1 MVPYGTGTVSND
13 GTEFIADADPGH
25 PGHGYGLVHFDWH
38 GPMPGP
44 PPVINPSPDGGA
56 PHPPPPTC
64 NSSGSGDFAT
74 PTPLACSVGSPV
86 DLSSGIVY
94 YTSSDLQI
102 AGGRGSIA
110 ISRYY
115 RTLATYQGPFGI
127 GTAHNDSYALNDANS
142 RLAAVNDSVGGVFGF
157 SFDADG
163 HVLTQEEPTGV
174 VEYTRDA
181 LGRVAT
187 RQVTG
192 QAAVQYNYDAAGN
205 MLSAA
210 TSAVGVTYKYDSR
223 NLPQSLTRTN
233 GVVTNYAFDPLGQVL
248 PSSTAKAR
256 LR

>member
-1 MVPYGTGTVSND
+1 M
-13 GTEFIADADPGH
+13 
-25 PGHGYGLVHFDWH
+25 
-38 GPMPGP
+38 
-44 PPVINPSPDGGA
+44 
-56 PHPPPPTC
+56 
-64 NSSGSGDFAT
+64 
-74 PTPLACSVGSPV
+74 
-86 DLSSGIVY
+86 
-94 YTSSDLQI
+94 
-102 AGGRGSIA
+102 
-110 ISRYY
+110 
-115 RTLATYQGPFGI
+115 
-127 GTAHNDSYALNDANS
+127 
-142 RLAAVNDSVGGVFGF
+142 
-157 SFDADG
+157 
-163 HVLTQEEPTGV
+163 LTQEEPTGV